1 MPIKIIPAAALT
13 RFSTTPLA
21 MLTIEAQRI
30 LGVLTDRISV
40 TVEIEDL
47 DEPHEVAIQE
57 SVPVTMASY
66 ADLMAFAHEIAG
78 NPEAVRSGKATY
90 RLARNQTK
98 PATAGGG
105 FRWPGGVLNEVRII
119 EISKTHSRVLLG
131 PGAVVTPLAR
141 DKARQVKL
149 ELVKE
154 RS

>member
-1 MPIKIIPAAALT
+1 MNSDEIRRLVRAAIGEALGP
-13 RFSTTPLA
+13 RD
-21 MLTIEAQRI
+21 
-30 LGVLTDRISV
+30 G
-40 TVEIEDL
+40 
-47 DEPHEVAIQE
+47 DEQE
-57 SVPVTMASY
+57 SVPVTMASD

-105 FRWPGGVLNEVRII
+105 FRWPGGVLSEVRII

>member
-1 MPIKIIPAAALT
+1 MSSDDIRRLVREALSEALGAPDDVG
-13 RFSTTPLA
+13 STA
-21 MLTIEAQRI
+21 VTI
-30 LGVLTDRISV
+30 
-40 TVEIEDL
+40 
-47 DEPHEVAIQE
+47 
-57 SVPVTMASY
+57 ASD